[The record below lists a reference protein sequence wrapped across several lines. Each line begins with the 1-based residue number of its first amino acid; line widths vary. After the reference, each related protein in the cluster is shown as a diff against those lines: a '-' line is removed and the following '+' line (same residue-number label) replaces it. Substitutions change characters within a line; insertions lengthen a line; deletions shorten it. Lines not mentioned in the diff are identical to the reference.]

1 MAMWNLQIKILFILG
16 DTDNGKDGYYI
27 GNSKSNMRWHN
38 VREVYLGSKQLSDSK
53 KLTV

>member
-16 DTDNGKDGYYI
+16 DTDNGKDGYNI

-38 VREVYLGSKQLSDSK
+38 VREVYLGNKQLSDSK